1 MEALNEIVIKT
12 KAASRILA
20 LKSSTEKNAAL
31 KSIATALVKHTEE
44 IIRQNKIDLNL
55 GKEKGL
61 STAML
66 NRLELTKEK
75 IIAISDD
82 ILKVVALEDPIGEE
96 LEIIIRPNG
105 LVIKKIRVPFGVI
118 CAIYESRPNVSVDI
132 ACLSIKT
139 GNACVLKGGSEA
151 INSNRILAHIMQT
164 AIAPYIPAES
174 ITFIDSLDRAVVDK
188 LIKMKGLIDLVI
200 PRGGKNLIQYV
211 IREAQVPVIETGA
224 GNCHLYVNKDAN
236 LLMAC
241 DLAVNAKVSRPS
253 VCNAIETLL
262 VDQAIAASFIPL
274 VSEELRKYNVSIKGC
289 AKTKELITCE
299 LADEDEFYEEY
310 NDYIIRIKVVDDYL
324 AAINHINK
332 YGTAHSDAIVSENE
346 AICEKFLNMVDSA
359 CVYVNASTRFSDGG
373 EFGFGA
379 ELGISTQK
387 LHARGPM
394 GLKEMT
400 SYKYKIY
407 GKGQVRI

>member
-151 INSNRILAHIMQT
+151 INSNRILHILCKQQLHPIFLLNRLLLL
-164 AIAPYIPAES
+164 IA
-174 ITFIDSLDRAVVDK
+174 
-188 LIKMKGLIDLVI
+188 LIVLLLI
-200 PRGGKNLIQYV
+200 N
-211 IREAQVPVIETGA
+211 
-224 GNCHLYVNKDAN
+224 
-236 LLMAC
+236 
-241 DLAVNAKVSRPS
+241 
-253 VCNAIETLL
+253 
-262 VDQAIAASFIPL
+262 
-274 VSEELRKYNVSIKGC
+274 
-289 AKTKELITCE
+289 
-299 LADEDEFYEEY
+299 
-310 NDYIIRIKVVDDYL
+310 
-324 AAINHINK
+324 
-332 YGTAHSDAIVSENE
+332 
-346 AICEKFLNMVDSA
+346 
-359 CVYVNASTRFSDGG
+359 
-373 EFGFGA
+373 
-379 ELGISTQK
+379 
-387 LHARGPM
+387 
-394 GLKEMT
+394 
-400 SYKYKIY
+400 
-407 GKGQVRI
+407 